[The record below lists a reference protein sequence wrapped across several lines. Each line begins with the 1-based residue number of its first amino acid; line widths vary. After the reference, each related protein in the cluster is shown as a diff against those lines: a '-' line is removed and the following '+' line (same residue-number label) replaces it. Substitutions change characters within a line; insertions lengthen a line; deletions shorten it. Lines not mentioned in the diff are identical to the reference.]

1 MKKKQEY
8 LAEVSVDT
16 EIGRGTINDNALKAL
31 VTSQLFRTRVVK
43 AKKGKGSFQRKA
55 KHRGKE
61 PYSKL
66 IRESVLNRALSLSAL
81 SVRFLVSKSRTR

>member
-31 VTSQLFRTRVVK
+31 VTSQLFRTRMVK

-81 SVRFLVSKSRTR
+81 SVQFLVSKSRTR

>member
-16 EIGRGTINDNALKAL
+16 EIGRGTINDNVLKAL

-66 IRESVLNRALSLSAL
+66 IRESVLNRALSLSVL
-81 SVRFLVSKSRTR
+81 SVQFLVSKSRTR